1 MKLLNFPPIVL
12 ACCAVLLGIQWI
24 YLPAWWQVLVTG
36 VLVLAIVWLQPT
48 NHRANPGQPSEAP
61 MEQASGGKT
70 TSFERDLLVLLTE
83 VLPIWRS
90 QTQLVREQTEAAT
103 LQLNER
109 CMQLQQVL
117 AGQHQQSA
125 VESQQHLM
133 DMIKQSEQKLLEL
146 IKQLHSS
153 QQNRLKILEETQ
165 QLAQVTEALHGMTKE
180 VGDIAAQTNLLA
192 LNAAIEAARAGESG
206 RGFAVVAT
214 EVRALSNRSSEAG
227 KKINDR
233 VSEVTQALTHSAAE
247 SAQQA
252 NQEALLLQQT
262 EQTINQVLQ
271 DYRQAAGEIGLEQQD
286 ILQQT
291 TVVRQQLSDVVVQLQ
306 FQDRTSQI
314 LGHVMDDMN
323 KLSTTARQLMVQ
335 LEQQQAL
342 LMPSVS
348 SWLEQLKTTY
358 TTEEQKSLHTGQA
371 AKVDHNV
378 TFF

>member
-1 MKLLNFPPIVL
+1 MKLFNFPSIVL
-12 ACCAVLLGIQWI
+12 GLTAILLGAQWFF
-24 YLPAWWQVLVTG
+24 LPAWWQALLLSA
-36 VLVLAIVWLQPT
+36 LVLAILWLQPG
-48 NHRANPGQPSEAP
+48 NGQVALEMSANAPSEQG
-61 MEQASGGKT
+61 MQQKSTGVNH
-70 TSFERDLLVLLTE
+70 DLLLLLTE

-90 QTQLVREQTEAAT
+90 QTELVREQTEAAT
-103 LQLNER
+103 LKLNQRFME
-109 CMQLQQVL
+109 LQQVL

-125 VESQQHLM
+125 LESQQHLM
-133 DMIKQSEQKLLEL
+133 DMIKQSEQKLLDL
-146 IKQLHSS
+146 ISQLHSS
-153 QQNRLKILEETQ
+153 QQNRLKILAETQ

-247 SAQQA
+247 SEIQA
-252 NQEALLLQQT
+252 NQETTLLQQT

-271 DYRQAAGEIGLEQQD
+271 DYRQAAGVIGVEHKD
-286 ILQQT
+286 MLQQT
-291 TVVRQQLSDVVVQLQ
+291 ALVRQQLSDVVVQLQ

-323 KLSTTARQLMVQ
+323 KLVTTAQQLMVQ
-335 LEQQQAL
+335 LEQQQKL
-342 LMPSVS
+342 VLPTVS
-348 SWLEQLKTTY
+348 AWLEQLKTTY
-358 TTEEQKSLHTGQA
+358 TTEEQKSLHTGQS
-371 AKVDHNV
+371 AKIDNNV